1 MKGASFLT
9 NNGSPNVSGG
19 TMVLTRGFAAL
30 ALAKTVV
37 LCPKYESTCDFS
49 SAANSSSSSKK
60 YSINHRTFRNEFSVY
75 SNVLRVIRNIAVPTQ
90 MCSLEFK
97 TEHKHVYVVMY
108 RVFFF
113 ILTQEWVSFEPILG
127 LLRPQKASM
136 STQDWAQITFR

>member
-49 SAANSSSSSKK
+49 SAANSSSSSNKK
-60 YSINHRTFRNEFSVY
+60 YSINHRTFRNEFSFY
-75 SNVLRVIRNIAVPTQ
+75 SNILRDVRNIAVPTQ
-90 MCSLEFK
+90 VEAPKPAEDDEFFDD
-97 TEHKHVYVVMY
+97 M
-108 RVFFF
+108 
-113 ILTQEWVSFEPILG
+113 
-127 LLRPQKASM
+127 
-136 STQDWAQITFR
+136 D